1 MSLCPTQAIRIKGGL
16 ATINKNA
23 CVDCGKCLKSCPQH
37 AIYVEQDDFNQIFN
51 FKHRI
56 ILLPTVLFGQFSEE
70 ITEQQIFAELHQM
83 GFTEVIEVAQ
93 ASGILAKAIQRYME
107 KNSYERP
114 FISSFCPAIVRL
126 IQVRF
131 PSLIDHIV
139 PLKQAMDL
147 AAIFARKKYLD
158 KGISPDE
165 VGIFYVTPCAAKIA
179 AVKSP
184 VGDDQSNIDGVI
196 NLNFIYNK
204 IQLGLTQHRD
214 QPVAVTERTYLS
226 PESIAWDLSEGEA
239 SKFEGRCLAIDEIHN
254 VIDILEKIENDE
266 LTDIDFLEL
275 RACDHSCAGGALVVN
290 NRFLTIE
297 RLRKRMQASKHEQQQ
312 PDFDDIQEYES
323 YLFKQG
329 KLSGKIPPRSIEQLD
344 ENMLVAMEKM
354 EKLNR
359 IMHVLPQ
366 IDCGA
371 CGAPAC
377 HTLARDVVQG
387 KAKLNQ
393 CVFMQKL
400 LCNEALM
407 TPEESLEL
415 SEKTRKNL
423 GIKKIWRINKIK
435 YIHENHKLQIMTV
448 QDIVSQL
455 NLTVCSG
462 QEGLQREV
470 KGGYTSDLL
479 SDVMGHAQEGDVW
492 VTLQTHKNVMAIAS
506 LKEIAAIILVKGH
519 LPEEDTLEESNNE
532 NIPILSSPLQT
543 FEITGQL
550 YKLLHP

>member
-1 MSLCPTQAIRIKGGL
+1 M
-16 ATINKNA
+16 
-23 CVDCGKCLKSCPQH
+23 
-37 AIYVEQDDFNQIFN
+37 
-51 FKHRI
+51 
-56 ILLPTVLFGQFSEE
+56 
-70 ITEQQIFAELHQM
+70 
-83 GFTEVIEVAQ
+83 
-93 ASGILAKAIQRYME
+93 
-107 KNSYERP
+107 
-114 FISSFCPAIVRL
+114 
-126 IQVRF
+126 
-131 PSLIDHIV
+131 
-139 PLKQAMDL
+139 
-147 AAIFARKKYLD
+147 
-158 KGISPDE
+158 
-165 VGIFYVTPCAAKIA
+165 
-179 AVKSP
+179 
-184 VGDDQSNIDGVI
+184 
-196 NLNFIYNK
+196 
-204 IQLGLTQHRD
+204 
-214 QPVAVTERTYLS
+214 
-226 PESIAWDLSEGEA
+226 
-239 SKFEGRCLAIDEIHN
+239 
-254 VIDILEKIENDE
+254 IDILEKIENDE

-329 KLSGKIPPRSIEQLD
+329 KLREKIPPRSIEQLD

-359 IMHVLPQ
+359 IMSVLPQ

-393 CVFMQKL
+393 CVFMQKI

-415 SEKTRKNL
+415 SEKT
-423 GIKKIWRINKIK
+423 WRINKIK
-435 YIHENHKLQIMTV
+435 YIHEKHKLQIMTV